1 MKNEG
6 MKKFVTVLAKVLEVF
21 HWVGSALTA
30 LGVFFIAIGRLDAL
44 RFVTDAN
51 ETMPEISDGVFFVDL
66 TGLSQEQV
74 RTVFLVFFV
83 ALLFTMIL
91 TATIFRNIYLVFKT
105 AAGETKFSKG
115 RTPFQPDI
123 VRMIREIGIFAIAC
137 PVIDMI
143 ASIVLQIAIGDALEA
158 SVSFSGVVFG
168 LVILCLS
175 EFFQYGAKLQEENDG
190 LL

>member
-91 TATIFRNIYLVFKT
+91 TAMIFRNIYLVFKT